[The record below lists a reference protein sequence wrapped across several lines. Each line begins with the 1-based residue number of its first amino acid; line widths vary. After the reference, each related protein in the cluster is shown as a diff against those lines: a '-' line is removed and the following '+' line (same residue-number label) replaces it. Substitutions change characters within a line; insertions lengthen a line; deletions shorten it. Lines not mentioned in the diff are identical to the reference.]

1 MVSAI
6 RMNQC
11 GKTYKMLI
19 HFVCLEKQK
28 YLVLLFLKFISSNFF
43 KHLETAAIEVQQSKS
58 LIDDIFDTCNTFCQ
72 LFGNLRFE
80 GFSA

>member
-28 YLVLLFLKFISSNFF
+28 YLVLLFLKFISSDFF
-43 KHLETAAIEVQQSKS
+43 KIWK
-58 LIDDIFDTCNTFCQ
+58 Q
-72 LFGNLRFE
+72 LRLKYSRTK
-80 GFSA
+80 A